1 MPPPKNILN
10 QTPSGIMQNN
20 KVLIF
25 VAVVLVG
32 GFVLFLVWKSQN
44 NQKAGVVENN
54 APKPTADMSASST
67 EIPEWMQKYKNMKPN
82 VMGVFIKTQTPQE
95 IEKQA
100 ITNQKIEF
108 KKEIS
113 DDQESTE
120 LEIQKIKDKNKIDE
134 EKLEYEAQ
142 ESPLTIAVPSPPA
155 AANAAN
161 QTAPTADISGAVESL
176 KAAGDAL
183 KNGKA
188 ADPVKIIGDINNQD
202 EKLSFLKNSQTES
215 EYLKNGLES
224 PRSPYEIKAGTFIP
238 AALIV
243 GIDTDMPGSV
253 IGQVRANVYDTVTG
267 NYILIPQGTKV
278 VGSYDSKITYGQ
290 SRALVVWDRLIF
302 PDGSSINLERMQGAD
317 ITGMA
322 GLKDK
327 LNNHYFKLYSNALLL
342 SFVGAGY
349 DILNNQQNQNTQYS
363 AQQAVAANV
372 GQQLSNVA
380 SKSIEKNMDVQPTI
394 TLSPGYKFNIIVM
407 KDMVLKEVK
416 DAEGTL
422 SYSN

>member
-44 NQKAGVVENN
+44 NQKAVVVENN
-54 APKPTADMSASST
+54 APKPTVDMSASRT
-67 EIPEWMQKYKNMKPN
+67 EIPEWMQKYKNMKPDA
-82 VMGVFIKTQTPQE
+82 MGVFIKTHTPQE

-100 ITNQKIEF
+100 MTNQKIEF

-113 DDQESTE
+113 DDQEATE

-155 AANAAN
+155 ASAAN
-161 QTAPTADISGAVESL
+161 QTAPGADINSAVENL
-176 KAAGDAL
+176 KAAGDAI

-202 EKLSFLKNSQTES
+202 EKLSFLKNSQMES

-224 PRSPYEIKAGTFIP
+224 PKSPYEIKAGTFIP
-238 AALIV
+238 AALVV